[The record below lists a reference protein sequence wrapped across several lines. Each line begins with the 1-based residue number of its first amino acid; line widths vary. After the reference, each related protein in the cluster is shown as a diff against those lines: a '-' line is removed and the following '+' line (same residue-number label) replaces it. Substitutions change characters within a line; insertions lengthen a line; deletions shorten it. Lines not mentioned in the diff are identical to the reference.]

1 MAQPATVDWSTGGPV
16 SPARGNVFV
25 LSAPSGTGKST
36 LARRLVQ
43 EVPGLAFSVS
53 TTTRAPRPGEVEG
66 KDYHFVAPEAFESL
80 VQSGGF
86 LEWVQVY
93 ANRYG
98 TARAQVEARLQAGED
113 LLLDI
118 ETVGALNVKAALP
131 EAILIFLLPPS
142 AEELARRLRGRG
154 DTDEAQ
160 ITLRMGHARHELEQ
174 YPAYDFLVV
183 NDHLEQAYEALKAV
197 ILAVRGRQARMA
209 ATAAAILDGFPPRP

>member
-1 MAQPATVDWSTGGPV
+1 MSSV
-16 SPARGNVFV
+16 RGNVFV

-53 TTTRAPRPGEVEG
+53 TTTRSPRPGEVEG
-66 KDYHFVAPEAFESL
+66 KDYHFVDAASFESL

-98 TARAQVEARLQAGED
+98 TARAQVEARLAAGED

-118 ETVGALNVKAALP
+118 ETVGALNVKAAMP
-131 EAILIFLLPPS
+131 EAILVFLLPPS

-174 YPAYDFLVV
+174 FPAYDFLVI
-183 NDHLEQAYEALKAV
+183 NDDLEQAYQELKAV
-197 ILAVRGRQARMA
+197 VLATRARQARMA
-209 ATAAAILDGFPPRP
+209 GTASRILDGFPART

>member
-1 MAQPATVDWSTGGPV
+1 MSSV
-16 SPARGNVFV
+16 RGNVFV

-36 LARRLVQ
+36 LARRLVK

-66 KDYHFVAPEAFESL
+66 KDYHFVDAATFESL

-98 TARAQVEARLQAGED
+98 TASAQVEARLEAGED

-118 ETVGALNVKAALP
+118 ETVGALNVKAAMP
-131 EAILIFLLPPS
+131 EAILVFLLPPS

-154 DTDEAQ
+154 DTDETQ

-174 YPAYDFLVV
+174 FPAYDFLVI
-183 NDHLEQAYEALKAV
+183 NDDLEQAYQELKAV
-197 ILAVRGRQARMA
+197 LLATRARQARMA
-209 ATAAAILDGFPPRP
+209 PTAAGILDGFPTRS